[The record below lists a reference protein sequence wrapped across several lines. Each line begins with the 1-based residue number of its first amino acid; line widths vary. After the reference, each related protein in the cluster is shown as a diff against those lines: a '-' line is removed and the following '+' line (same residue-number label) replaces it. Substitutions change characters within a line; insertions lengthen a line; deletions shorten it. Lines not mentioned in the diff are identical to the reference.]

1 MPQDQLPV
9 ETDTVRV
16 QPPIA
21 AAQPDQLAAVAQ
33 LRGLTPADVAQA
45 RVLELACGD
54 GGNLIP
60 LAERYPQATFLGIDL
75 SPRSIE
81 AATSE
86 ARALE
91 LTNVEFR
98 PASLLAI
105 ASSLGQFDYII
116 AHGVYSWVDTDS
128 RRRLLEICRDHLA
141 PQGVAYVNYLTN
153 PGWQPHSVLG
163 AAMRY
168 EGRGR
173 SSWAERL
180 AAGRQLAEFLRAS
193 LDTELPYVDWLGGA
207 LSPVLAQTDDYVRAQ
222 YLRPTHAVYFREFLA
237 EARAHSLEYLGDCT
251 QGVRYT
257 DYLHPQTERALDALM
272 TDPLAKEQVRDILQN
287 KGHRQTLLGHQGH
300 SLERTLLI
308 ERARGLY
315 LSARLVAKE
324 GGAEIDAPAPTTFTG
339 ADGLSVT
346 TPVPAMKAA
355 IVHLA
360 NVWPGA
366 VEFGELVDTVVDA
379 AALARGDDV
388 PQEEVQRLRI
398 NLLQCC
404 SGGIIR
410 MHGAAPSFVTR
421 ISDRPAVGRLARWR
435 SARSEIVTNRKHE
448 QVRLDPVDRNLLQ
461 YLDGTRTVREVIN
474 VLAEAAERG
483 TLVVVEDGREAPLER
498 RREILRTMVPESLDR
513 LAQHAFLI
521 A

>member
-1 MPQDQLPV
+1 MPQDPLPV

-21 AAQPDQLAAVAQ
+21 ATQPDQLAAVAQ
-33 LRGLTPADVAQA
+33 LRGLAPADVAHA

-60 LAERYPQATFLGIDL
+60 LAERYPDATFLGIDP
-75 SPRSIE
+75 SPRSID

-91 LTNVEFR
+91 LTNIEFR
-98 PASLLAI
+98 PSSLLAI
-105 ASSLGQFDYII
+105 ASSLGQFDYIL
-116 AHGVYSWVDTDS
+116 AHGVYSWVDTAS

-141 PQGVAYVNYLTN
+141 PQGVAYVDYLTN
-153 PGWQPHSVLG
+153 PGWQAHSVLG

-173 SSWAERL
+173 SSWPERMV
-180 AAGRQLAEFLRAS
+180 AGRKLAEFLRAS
-193 LDTELPYVDWLGGA
+193 LDTELPYVEWLGGA
-207 LSPVLAQTDDYVRAQ
+207 LTPVLAQTDDYVRDQ
-222 YLRPTHAVYFREFLA
+222 YLRPTHAVYLREFLA
-237 EARAHSLEYLGDCT
+237 DARAHSLEYLGDGT

-257 DYLHPQTERALDALM
+257 DYLHPQTERSLDALT

-287 KGHRQTLLGHQGH
+287 KGHRQTLLGHHGN
-300 SLERTLLI
+300 SLERTLLV

-324 GGAEIDAPAPTTFTG
+324 GAAIDTPAPTTFTG

-355 IVHLA
+355 IKRLA
-360 NVWPGA
+360 NAWPGA
-366 VEFGELVDTVVDA
+366 IEFGELVDNVVGA
-379 AALARGDDV
+379 AAAARGDAV
-388 PQEEVQRLRI
+388 PPDEVQRLQI
-398 NLLQCC
+398 NLLRCC
-404 SGGIIR
+404 SGGIIH

-421 ISDRPAVGRLARWR
+421 ISDRPAAGRLARWR

-461 YLDGTRTVREVIN
+461 YLDGTRTVVEVID
-474 VLAEAAERG
+474 VLADAAERG

-498 RREILRTMVPESLDR
+498 RREILRAAVPESLER
-513 LAQHAFLI
+513 LAKHAFLI